1 MLSVLVHRP
10 NNTMQATFLILL
22 LIIPLM
28 SEWWISA
35 ATMMF
40 KYIKMIPWHH
50 LLQNRFFI
58 GQFVCYALFE
68 LYPRKNVIKH
78 KAIIFLQFLFI
89 FPWTVICL
97 FWVSIKP
104 KTYHWFNYKHVCN
117 INFLYVAGSW
127 TFKRQ
132 AIVCTCRVP
141 IIVAELQMIQLA
153 CNG

>member
-1 MLSVLVHRP
+1 M
-10 NNTMQATFLILL
+10 
-22 LIIPLM
+22 
-28 SEWWISA
+28 
-35 ATMMF
+35 
-40 KYIKMIPWHH
+40 
-50 LLQNRFFI
+50 
-58 GQFVCYALFE
+58 
-68 LYPRKNVIKH
+68 
-78 KAIIFLQFLFI
+78 FI

-104 KTYHWFNYKHVCN
+104 KTYHWFNYMHVCN

-153 CNG
+153 CNGWTMTECTIEGYYWVLLIWSLILNQPHPPTPPPCFFFPAQLSMNFDEPWLLQPFTLLSSIEHLIMEKGFIWECLW